1 MLDPQGPLPPE
12 IYWRR
17 RALAVGVLVV
27 VLAVIV
33 GLVFWV
39 TGGDESNKNTA
50 NGTDL
55 TSSSSYALPSAYSD
69 SGSESASPSAGGV
82 SGGGSSG
89 GGGEAAPGGTG
100 GSPAPGAPGD
110 PAAAGAPGETPAPV
124 PASGLCP
131 DQNISVVLY
140 TDKPAYTEGE
150 QPIFTI
156 AVTNAGLSE
165 CTRDVGKAM
174 QSVTVLN
181 LAGDRRIWASGD
193 CAPVA
198 GVNNQLLKPGQQV
211 QDTIQWSGTTS
222 TPGCQ
227 TPREPVVPGAYQA
240 VAKIGEKA
248 SAPITFNIDRVNAQ

>member
-33 GLVFWV
+33 GLIFWV
-39 TGGDESNKNTA
+39 TSGDDGGKNTA
-50 NGTDL
+50 NSTDL
-55 TSSSSYALPSAYSD
+55 TGTPSYALPSAYSD
-69 SGSESASPSAGGV
+69 PSGSASASPGGV
-82 SGGGSSG
+82 NGGSG
-89 GGGEAAPGGTG
+89 GGGAAAPGE
-100 GSPAPGAPGD
+100 SQ
-110 PAAAGAPGETPAPV
+110 AAGRPDANGQVQAGDTPAPV

-140 TDKPAYTEGE
+140 TDKPVYDEGD

-156 AVTNAGLSE
+156 AITNAGLSE

-174 QSVTVLN
+174 QNVTVLN

-193 CAPVA
+193 CAPVE

-211 QDTIQWSGTTS
+211 KETIDWSGTTS
-222 TPGCQ
+222 SPGCQ
-227 TPREPVVPGAYQA
+227 TPREAVAPGSYQA
-240 VAKIGEKA
+240 IAKIGEKA
-248 SAPITFNIDRVNAQ
+248 SEPITFNVTRPAAQ

>member
-27 VLAVIV
+27 VLAVII
-33 GLVFWV
+33 GLIFWV
-39 TGGDESNKNTA
+39 TSDDSGKNTA
-50 NGTDL
+50 NSTDL
-55 TSSSSYALPSAYSD
+55 SGTPSYALPSAYSD
-69 SGSESASPSAGGV
+69 PSASASGVPGV
-82 SGGGSSG
+82 SGGSSG
-89 GGGEAAPGGTG
+89 GGGGGV
-100 GSPAPGAPGD
+100 A
-110 PAAAGAPGETPAPV
+110 APGETPAAGQPGADGQTAPGETPQPV

-140 TDKPAYTEGE
+140 TDKPAYNEGD

-174 QSVTVLN
+174 QNVTVLN

-193 CAPVA
+193 CAPVE

-211 QDTIQWSGTTS
+211 KDTIDWSGTTS
-222 TPGCQ
+222 SPGCE
-227 TPREPVVPGAYQA
+227 TPRQPVVPGAYQA
-240 VAKIGEKA
+240 IAKIGEKA
-248 SAPITFNIDRVNAQ
+248 SAPITFNVNRPGAQ

>member
-1 MLDPQGPLPPE
+1 MPPE

-17 RALAVGVLVV
+17 RALAAGVLVV

-39 TGGDESNKNTA
+39 TGGDESNKNTS
-50 NGTDL
+50 NGSDL
-55 TSSSSYALPSAYSD
+55 SSSSSYVLPSAYSD
-69 SGSESASPSAGGV
+69 SSASASASPGG
-82 SGGGSSG
+82 SGGTAG
-89 GGGEAAPGGTG
+89 GGGGDVALGQVDASGAPV
-100 GSPAPGAPGD
+100 APGAV
-110 PAAAGAPGETPAPV
+110 PAGQTPAPV

-140 TDKPAYTEGE
+140 TDKPAYKEGE

-240 VAKIGEKA
+240 IAKIGEKP
-248 SAPITFNIDRVNAQ
+248 SAPITFNIDRANAQ

>member
-33 GLVFWV
+33 GLIFWIS
-39 TGGDESNKNTA
+39 GGDDGGKNTA
-50 NGTDL
+50 NSSDL
-55 TSSSSYALPSAYSD
+55 TGTPSYALPSAYSD
-69 SGSESASPSAGGV
+69 PSASSSAAPGGV
-82 SGGGSSG
+82 SGGSG
-89 GGGEAAPGGTG
+89 GGGVAGPGESQAAGQPGTG
-100 GSPAPGAPGD
+100 GQ
-110 PAAAGAPGETPAPV
+110 TPAGDTPEPV

-131 DQNISVVLY
+131 DQNVSVVLY
-140 TDKPAYTEGE
+140 TDKPVYNEGD

-174 QSVTVLN
+174 QNVTVLN
-181 LAGDRRIWASGD
+181 LSGDRRIWASGD
-193 CAPVA
+193 CAPVE

-211 QDTIQWSGTTS
+211 KETIDWSGTTS
-222 TPGCQ
+222 SPGCEA
-227 TPREPVVPGAYQA
+227 PREAVAPGSYQA

-248 SAPITFNIDRVNAQ
+248 SEPITFNVSRA

>member
-1 MLDPQGPLPPE
+1 
-12 IYWRR
+12 
-17 RALAVGVLVV
+17 LVV
-27 VLAVIV
+27 VLAVVV

-39 TGGDESNKNTA
+39 TSGDDSNKNTA

-55 TSSSSYALPSAYSD
+55 SPTSSYVLPSAYND
-69 SGSESASPSAGGV
+69 PSGSPSASAG
-82 SGGGSSG
+82 SG
-89 GGGEAAPGGTG
+89 GGGGGGTG
-100 GSPAPGAPGD
+100 GGDVALGQTDASAAPGAPGAT
-110 PAAAGAPGETPAPV
+110 PAGETPAPV

-140 TDKPAYTEGE
+140 TDKPAYAEGE

-222 TPGCQ
+222 TPGCES
-227 TPREPVVPGAYQA
+227 PREPVVPGSYQA

-248 SAPITFNIDRVNAQ
+248 SAPITFNIDRANAQ

>member
-1 MLDPQGPLPPE
+1 MPPE

-17 RALAVGVLVV
+17 RALAAGVLVV

-39 TGGDESNKNTA
+39 TGGDESNKNTS
-50 NGTDL
+50 NGSDL
-55 TSSSSYALPSAYSD
+55 SSSSSYVLPSAYSD
-69 SGSESASPSAGGV
+69 SSASASASP
-82 SGGGSSG
+82 GGS
-89 GGGEAAPGGTG
+89 GGTG
-100 GSPAPGAPGD
+100 GGGGDVALGQVDASGTPGAPGVA
-110 PAAAGAPGETPAPV
+110 PAGETPAPV

-140 TDKPAYTEGE
+140 TDKPAYKEGE

-222 TPGCQ
+222 TPGCE

-240 VAKIGEKA
+240 IAKIGEKP
-248 SAPITFNIDRVNAQ
+248 SAPITFNIDRANAQ

>member
-17 RALAVGVLVV
+17 RALAAGVLVV

-39 TGGDESNKNTA
+39 TGGDDSNKNTS
-50 NGTDL
+50 NGSDL
-55 TSSSSYALPSAYSD
+55 SSSSSYVLPSAYSD
-69 SGSESASPSAGGV
+69 SSASASASPGG
-82 SGGGSSG
+82 SGGTSG
-89 GGGEAAPGGTG
+89 GGGDVALGQVDASGAPV
-100 GSPAPGAPGD
+100 APGAV
-110 PAAAGAPGETPAPV
+110 PAGQTPAPV

-140 TDKPAYTEGE
+140 TDKPAYKEGE

-240 VAKIGEKA
+240 IAKIGEKP
-248 SAPITFNIDRVNAQ
+248 SAPITFNIDRANAQ

>member
-1 MLDPQGPLPPE
+1 MPPE

-17 RALAVGVLVV
+17 RALAAGVLVV

-39 TGGDESNKNTA
+39 TGGDESNKNTS
-50 NGTDL
+50 NGSDL
-55 TSSSSYALPSAYSD
+55 SSSSSYVLPSAYSD
-69 SGSESASPSAGGV
+69 SSASASASPGG
-82 SGGGSSG
+82 SGGTAG
-89 GGGEAAPGGTG
+89 GGGDVALGQVDASGAPV
-100 GSPAPGAPGD
+100 APGAV
-110 PAAAGAPGETPAPV
+110 PAGQTPAPV

-140 TDKPAYTEGE
+140 TDKPAYKEGE

-222 TPGCQ
+222 TPGCE

-240 VAKIGEKA
+240 IAKIGEKP
-248 SAPITFNIDRVNAQ
+248 SAPITFNIDRANAQ

>member
-1 MLDPQGPLPPE
+1 MPPE

-17 RALAVGVLVV
+17 RALAAGVLVV

-39 TGGDESNKNTA
+39 TGGDDSNKNTS
-50 NGTDL
+50 NGSDL
-55 TSSSSYALPSAYSD
+55 SSSSSYVLPSAYSD
-69 SGSESASPSAGGV
+69 SSASASASPGG
-82 SGGGSSG
+82 SGGTSG
-89 GGGEAAPGGTG
+89 GGGDVALGQVDASGAPV
-100 GSPAPGAPGD
+100 APGAV
-110 PAAAGAPGETPAPV
+110 PAGQTPAPV

-140 TDKPAYTEGE
+140 TDKPAYKEGE

-240 VAKIGEKA
+240 IAKIGEKP
-248 SAPITFNIDRVNAQ
+248 SAPITFNIDRANAQ

>member
-1 MLDPQGPLPPE
+1 
-12 IYWRR
+12 
-17 RALAVGVLVV
+17 VLVV

-39 TGGDESNKNTA
+39 TGGEESNKNTA